1 MINFLGLCIAKSSE
15 IESIMTDLRDAEL
28 RLDKLERDLGNS
40 LNDASAWKSKALSCA
55 QEMETRFSEIEA
67 LEAEK
72 GRLEADIKEK
82 DAHILDMGK
91 SLSEARDEYARSVEE
106 KEALKKAFMDMER
119 RQKQTTALLK
129 QVTERYEELLA
140 ERGKEETENPETEIP
155 EPETEIRE
163 DETEISDGKTEIP
176 ETGMETETEKTEISE
191 TGKETTE
198 TVDEPKPGVTE
209 TTGEDNTVEKELA
222 EAADADITDEVNDTA
237 VEEAPKVV
245 ETKQEGRKKKNKK
258 RKK

>member
-67 LEAEK
+67 LEADK
-72 GRLEADIKEK
+72 SKLEADIKEK

-129 QVTERYEELLA
+129 QVTERYDELLA
-140 ERGKEETENPETEIP
+140 ECRKEETETPGTEIPEGETEIPRTETEIP
-155 EPETEIRE
+155 ETE
-163 DETEISDGKTEIP
+163 
-176 ETGMETETEKTEISE
+176 METETEKTETLE

-237 VEEAPKVV
+237 VEEVPKVT